1 MRGAIS
7 IGQIVEITS
16 HLKEKK
22 KIKSIQMF
30 RKPVRC
36 GLLERFSL
44 QKNRKPIDENA
55 QVQRATQGDRVGVC
69 VAGLNPKTV
78 ERGIVAAP
86 DTVHNL
92 IYRAFTNIISITHF
106 KLSTGTFDQRCALSD
121 SQGTILS
128 T

>member
-1 MRGAIS
+1 M
-7 IGQIVEITS
+7 EITS

-36 GLLERFSL
+36 LRDFNYKKTE
-44 QKNRKPIDENA
+44 KPIDENA